1 MPAFR
6 SQSSLAHIVAAF
18 PSTCRLLHGPER
30 RCFISEGRRNE
41 IHSSAAVKR
50 DNLQLASRMARMLT
64 HTHTC
69 HNVCNECRT
78 SVTDVLPRR
87 LVIPPHDSQR
97 LLCCLSKLRAARDG
111 DGASHGAWRWRSAAA
126 CVTFDLHVC
135 TCSLLVQT
143 IIADLNMTG
152 R

>member
-18 PSTCRLLHGPER
+18 PSTHRLLHGPER

-64 HTHTC
+64 HTHTHTHTHTC

-78 SVTDVLPRR
+78 PVTDVLPRR

-111 DGASHGAWRWRSAAA
+111 A
-126 CVTFDLHVC
+126 LLQHVSLS

-143 IIADLNMTG
+143 IIADLNITG